1 MLFDDVHLL
10 REIAEFCGGRETAAT
25 LCAWRALCRDEKEY
39 ADGAANVVI
48 RHLVIRFGDAKRH
61 RSFKKYGSCKSKPG
75 KPYGISQPYTGM
87 LLQCSSSPIKKLEFI
102 VREAEGRVVRT
113 VNREPAT

>member
-39 ADGAANVVI
+39 ADRAANVVI
-48 RHLVIRFGDAKRH
+48 RHLVIRFEDAIGQVIKYN
-61 RSFKKYGSCKSKPG
+61 SKGMFKKYGSSRV
-75 KPYGISQPYTGM
+75 
-87 LLQCSSSPIKKLEFI
+87 SSLCTHKLMHINMF
-102 VREAEGRVVRT
+102 GVV
-113 VNREPAT
+113 